1 MDLVDLGEL
10 AQCLEF
16 VDILQHSL
24 YLTFYSVVAD
34 DVSRGLQLF
43 FFLFVID
50 DGKLLFDFSVVCKH
64 CVPHFLRICLRV
76 VAGHRVIFG
85 RNRFEKFGPCDH
97 CFATKVSQ
105 KLLVDHL

>member
-1 MDLVDLGEL
+1 M
-10 AQCLEF
+10 
-16 VDILQHSL
+16 
-24 YLTFYSVVAD
+24 VAD

-105 KLLVDHL
+105 KLLVDHLRELFHQSIVLAQDFLLPQLELKVI